1 MGGLNRDGNW
11 GVACHRRA
19 YLDAMTAAVT
29 PPLPSGSRPFRIEVA
44 FLPGARDARGESV
57 TAKAARDLGIE
68 LDDTET
74 RDVYLLDSAVDGAE
88 VDRIAGEIQ
97 DPVVQKAFVGAA
109 PAEPFAWIVA
119 VGFKPGVTDN
129 VGRSARV
136 AVEDLLGRRLADED
150 TVYTA
155 TLYLLRGSI
164 GRESAWRIATDLL
177 ANPLINSIE
186 VQSWDEWGASPPDT
200 AVPRI
205 TSTRE
210 ISVNEIDLERPD
222 EELLELSRKGLWAL
236 NLNEMHT
243 IRDHFRKSGE
253 AAARQEAGL
262 GTSPTDVEVETLA
275 QTWSE
280 HCKHKIFNSRIE
292 YEDTETGEK
301 RVVDGLFRTYIR
313 AATEE
318 VGGKIDWLMS
328 VFEDNAGVVRFT
340 EDINLVFKVETH
352 NTPSAL
358 DPYGGAM
365 TGIVGVNR
373 DPFGTGRGADLL
385 INVWGYCFA
394 SPFFDGD
401 VPEGLMHPRRI
412 RDGVHLGVI
421 DGGNQ
426 SGIPYGRGWELFD
439 DRYLGKPL
447 VYCGTVGIMP
457 IVTSSGAPSHEK
469 VLNPG
474 DAVVMVGG
482 RIGADGIH
490 GATFSSQELHEES
503 PAQAVQIGD
512 PFTQKKMT
520 DFLLEALREGLFTS
534 ITDNGAGGLSSSVGE
549 MAQATGGAE
558 LDLAKAP
565 VKYPGLEPWEIL
577 LSEAQERM
585 TVGVPPD
592 RLEAFLELAERREV
606 EATPLGSFTDS
617 GYFHVRYGER
627 TVAHLEMEFLHE
639 GWPRYDIPAVWEP
652 PENRPLPDV
661 DVSSQE
667 ALEELLQRVNIASKE
682 MKSRQYD
689 HEVKARTV
697 VKPFTGVAAD
707 TPADATVF
715 MVDYDRAEGVV
726 LSEGINPFYTD
737 LDTRGMAMAIM
748 DEAIRR
754 QIAAGASP
762 GTISALDNFCWPD
775 PVLSPATPDGPYK
788 LAQLVRACE
797 GLYEACVAFGVP
809 LISGKDSMKND
820 STRGGVKISIP
831 PTLLISAMGKIPD
844 LRLAQTP
851 EPKAAGDLIYAVG
864 ETRSELGASEYAR
877 WAEDWTGGGSEGT
890 VRNSAVGGALPL
902 VDAPAFQARYERMA
916 EAIADGITQSVKVPS
931 LGGLGVALSW
941 MAFGAE
947 LGLDVDLGLVPVAG
961 EPDETDRLFAESA
974 GRFLVTVDP
983 GDAERFESVMSG
995 EPVAHIGRVTDTEQL
1010 VIRSGDRVLVDADV
1024 MELKRRWK
1032 APLAGF

>member
-1 MGGLNRDGNW
+1 
-11 GVACHRRA
+11 
-19 YLDAMTAAVT
+19 MTAAVT
-29 PPLPSGSRPFRIEVA
+29 PPLPPGSRPFRIEVA
-44 FLPGARDARGESV
+44 FLPDARDSRGESV
-57 TAKAARDLGIE
+57 SAKAVRDLDIE
-68 LDDTET
+68 LDGTET
-74 RDVYLLDSAVDGAE
+74 RDVYLLDCALDDDE
-88 VDRIAGEIQ
+88 VGRIAVEIE

-109 PAEPFAWIVA
+109 PAESFAWIIT

-129 VGRSARV
+129 VGRSAKV
-136 AVEDLLGRRLADED
+136 AVGDLLGRRLADED
-150 TVYTA
+150 TVYTT

-164 GRESAWRIATDLL
+164 DRDSAWRIATDLL
-177 ANPLINSIE
+177 ANPLINSID
-186 VQSWDEWGASPPDT
+186 VQSWDEWGTSPPDT
-200 AVPRI
+200 TVPRI

-210 ISVNEIDLERPD
+210 VSVNEIDLERPD
-222 EELLELSRKGLWAL
+222 QELLELSRKGLWAL

-243 IRDHFRKSGE
+243 IRDHFRQSGE
-253 AAARQEAGL
+253 TAARQEAGL
-262 GTSPTDVEVETLA
+262 GAFPTDVEMETLA

-301 RVVDGLFRTYIR
+301 RVVDSLFGTYIR
-313 AATEE
+313 GATDE
-318 VGGKIDWLMS
+318 VGKQTGWLVS
-328 VFEDNAGVVRFT
+328 VFKDNAGVVRFT
-340 EDINLVFKVETH
+340 EDTNLVFKVETH
-352 NTPSAL
+352 NSPSAL
-358 DPYGGAM
+358 DPYGGAI

-373 DPFGTGRGADLL
+373 DPFGTGR
-385 INVWGYCFA
+385 A
-394 SPFFDGD
+394 SPFFEGD

-457 IVTSSGAPSHEK
+457 VVTSDGAPSHEK

-474 DAVVMVGG
+474 DTIVMVGG

-503 PAQAVQIGD
+503 PSQAVQIGD
-512 PFTQKKMT
+512 PITQKKMT
-520 DFLLEALREGLFTS
+520 DFLLEALQKGLFTS

-592 RLEAFLELAERREV
+592 RLEAFLELAGRREV
-606 EATPLGSFTDS
+606 EATPLGSFNDS
-617 GYFHVRYGER
+617 GFFQVRYGER
-627 TVAHLEMEFLHE
+627 TVAHLDMEFLHE

-661 DVSSQE
+661 DAPHQE
-667 ALEELLQRVNIASKE
+667 ALEELLLRENIASKE
-682 MKSRQYD
+682 MKFRQYD

-715 MVDYDRAEGVV
+715 LVDYERPEGVV
-726 LSEGINPFYTD
+726 LSEGINPFYSD
-737 LDTRGMAMAIM
+737 LDTRGMALAIM

-754 QIAAGASP
+754 QIAAGARP

-797 GLYEACVAFGVP
+797 GLHEACVAFGVP

-831 PTLLISAMGKIPD
+831 PTLLVSAMGKIPD
-844 LRLAQTP
+844 VRLAQTS
-851 EPKAAGDLIYAVG
+851 EPKAVGDLVYAVG

-877 WAEDWTGGGSEGT
+877 WAEDRTADGFGRG

-902 VDAPAFQARYERMA
+902 VDAPAFRIRYERLA
-916 EAIADGITQSVKVPS
+916 EAIADGITQSVKVPGM
-931 LGGLGVALSW
+931 GGLGVALSW

-947 LGLDVDLGLVPVAG
+947 LGLDVDLGIVPDAG
-961 EPDETDRLFAESA
+961 GPNETERLFAESA
-974 GRFLVTVDP
+974 GRFLVTVRPD
-983 GDAERFESVMSG
+983 DAGRFESAMGG
-995 EPVAHIGRVTDTEQL
+995 EPVANIGRVTDTGRL
-1010 VIRSGDRVLVDADV
+1010 VIRSGERALVDTDV